1 MGNGRPYSF
10 VPTGTQRFLALFAQG
25 IIAIALIARTPAD
38 RKRFAPRLTLPSN
51 QWSTLHT
58 TFVSDE
64 GFCEGQERDKTF
76 TRNDSESIMSSR
88 LKYWIP
94 AILVALLISLF
105 STHYFSSEHT
115 ERFIYPLLRWIFPA
129 ASPRIL
135 HRLHSGIRKLA
146 HITEF
151 GVFSATV
158 FRGIRSGRPGWRL
171 DWAVSTFFIALAF
184 AALDEWH
191 QSFVPVRQAS
201 ARDVAI
207 DALGA
212 VLAQVLVWAYA
223 HWRRLHQAAT
233 SLGKDI
239 R

>member
-1 MGNGRPYSF
+1 MSLN
-10 VPTGTQRFLALFAQG
+10 VELNTLAQRF
-25 IIAIALIARTPAD
+25 R
-38 RKRFAPRLTLPSN
+38 
-51 QWSTLHT
+51 
-58 TFVSDE
+58 
-64 GFCEGQERDKTF
+64 
-76 TRNDSESIMSSR
+76 
-88 LKYWIP
+88 YWIP
-94 AILVALLISLF
+94 AICVAILISLF
-105 STHYFSSEHT
+105 STHYFSSERT
-115 ERFIYPLLRWIFPA
+115 ARFIYPLLRWIFPA
-129 ASPRIL
+129 ASPRML
-135 HRLHSGIRKLA
+135 HLFHVGIRKLA

-171 DWAVSTFFIALAF
+171 DWAVWTFLIALAF

-201 ARDVAI
+201 VRDVAI

-223 HWRRLHQAAT
+223 NWRQLHHAAV
-233 SLGKDI
+233 SLGKDT